1 MSTKDSA
8 RLTMDSCVGRER
20 EDQAVKRLFSR
31 KDFLANIMKGTIAEY
46 ADLSIEEIMDCI
58 EGDTIQT
65 GTALVSEDA
74 ANTIRRENPQ
84 FTAIGEAPAIM
95 DLIFRSLVPSLDETI
110 KINLHVDLEFQQDY
124 AVPYPVEKRAF
135 FYATRRISAQLP
147 KVGKNGAGYK
157 NLEKV
162 YSIWICME
170 NIPKYLQ
177 GSISYHKMV
186 NYKNTGMTDGK
197 NKENF
202 LKKSQKDIDLV
213 EIVIVRLGK
222 NKEERGVLD
231 FLQGVFSGDQ
241 EKVFSY
247 LPDNTADE
255 KEVVDMLT
263 MVDCIEKRGE
273 KRGERLGKQLSQ
285 ARMQKLILS
294 LAADN
299 KSEDIIRIAKDDEYL
314 EKMYKEYGI

>member
-1 MSTKDSA
+1 
-8 RLTMDSCVGRER
+8 
-20 EDQAVKRLFSR
+20 
-31 KDFLANIMKGTIAEY
+31 
-46 ADLSIEEIMDCI
+46 
-58 EGDTIQT
+58 
-65 GTALVSEDA
+65 
-74 ANTIRRENPQ
+74 
-84 FTAIGEAPAIM
+84 M

-135 FYATRRISAQLP
+135 FYATRRISVQLP

-177 GSISYHKMV
+177 GSISYHKIV
-186 NYKNTGMTDGK
+186 NNKNTGMTDGK

-213 EIVIVRLGK
+213 EIVILRLGK
-222 NKEERGVLD
+222 SKEERGVLD

-273 KRGERLGKQLSQ
+273 KRGERRGERRGKQLSQ

-314 EKMYKEYGI
+314 EKMYKKYGI

>member
-74 ANTIRRENPQ
+74 ANTIRGENPQ

-197 NKENF
+197 NKE
-202 LKKSQKDIDLV
+202 
-213 EIVIVRLGK
+213 
-222 NKEERGVLD
+222 ERGVLD

>member
-74 ANTIRRENPQ
+74 ANTIRGENPQ

-147 KVGKNGAGYK
+147 Q
-157 NLEKV
+157 
-162 YSIWICME
+162 SW
-170 NIPKYLQ
+170 
-177 GSISYHKMV
+177 
-186 NYKNTGMTDGK
+186 
-197 NKENF
+197 
-202 LKKSQKDIDLV
+202 KKWS
-213 EIVIVRLGK
+213 
-222 NKEERGVLD
+222 
-231 FLQGVFSGDQ
+231 
-241 EKVFSY
+241 
-247 LPDNTADE
+247 
-255 KEVVDMLT
+255 
-263 MVDCIEKRGE
+263 
-273 KRGERLGKQLSQ
+273 
-285 ARMQKLILS
+285 
-294 LAADN
+294 
-299 KSEDIIRIAKDDEYL
+299 RI
-314 EKMYKEYGI
+314 

>member
-1 MSTKDSA
+1 
-8 RLTMDSCVGRER
+8 MDSCVGRER

-74 ANTIRRENPQ
+74 ANTIRGENPQ

-197 NKENF
+197 NKE
-202 LKKSQKDIDLV
+202 
-213 EIVIVRLGK
+213 
-222 NKEERGVLD
+222 ERGVLD

>member
-74 ANTIRRENPQ
+74 ANTIRGENPQ

-147 KVGKNGAGYK
+147 TVGKNGAGYK

-186 NYKNTGMTDGK
+186 NYKNTGMTD
-197 NKENF
+197 
-202 LKKSQKDIDLV
+202 
-213 EIVIVRLGK
+213 GK

>member
-74 ANTIRRENPQ
+74 ANTIRGENPQ

-197 NKENF
+197 NKE
-202 LKKSQKDIDLV
+202 
-213 EIVIVRLGK
+213 
-222 NKEERGVLD
+222 ERGVLD

-314 EKMYKEYGI
+314 EKMYKE